1 VVSDHSPDPPRATL
15 PVGRAVLARP
25 QERPVSAGTGF
36 VQGTPL
42 VLTLSTLELRKGSP
56 FFDMLA
62 TFVAAT
68 AGLTPVFDAEHYPAF
83 LQGVGG
89 EYRGMVWPTMTVDL
103 GDAVGRFRTGILD
116 ASTAEIQLCCM
127 LANAAWEAARF
138 ASKHPSWDKPEVQ
151 FFRHVRNAAS
161 HGNRWSFKE
170 PSGRRPGT
178 PDLPAAWRGLELDHT
193 RKGRDNPLQHLACFG
208 RSLSSADLLRL
219 LLDVE
224 TLLL

>member
-1 VVSDHSPDPPRATL
+1 MASDHSPDPPRATL
-15 PVGRAVLARP
+15 PVGKAVLARP
-25 QERPVSAGTGF
+25 QERPASADSGF

-42 VLTLSTLELRKGSP
+42 VLILSTLELRKGSP

-89 EYRGMVWPTMTVDL
+89 EYRGKVWPTMTVDL

-116 ASTAEIQLCCM
+116 ASTAESQLCCM

-138 ASKHPSWDKPEVQ
+138 KRKHPSWDKPEVQ

-161 HGNRWSFKE
+161 HGNRWSFEE
-170 PSGRRPGT
+170 PKGSRPGT
-178 PDLPAAWRGLELDHT
+178 PDLPAAWRGFELDHT